1 VGISGNSLGFTQVL
15 WEFTSAAA
23 NNGSDFLGSS
33 ANTAFFNLSTASVIL
48 IGRYAPIG
56 LMLALAG
63 SVIGRKRSSEA
74 GGLKTESLTF
84 SVVLVGSVLILVV
97 LTFLPFL
104 ALGPILSYFQGH
116 VNGLG

>member
-1 VGISGNSLGFTQVL
+1 MSSPPQPRTTAPTSSGASGNTL
-15 WEFTSAAA
+15 
-23 NNGSDFLGSS
+23 
-33 ANTAFFNLSTASVIL
+33 FFNLSTAAVIF

-63 SVIGRKRSSEA
+63 SMIGRKRSVTA

-84 SVVLVGSVLILVV
+84 SLVLVGSILILVV

-104 ALGPILSYFQGH
+104 ALGPILSYFQGN